1 MREAS
6 GGHEGHLRSELPTK
20 VPQTRS
26 RESFRFQEPVLR
38 PRAEVHGES
47 TYDSVFSQ
55 NLTIL
60 EKLDVEWPAVE
71 GVLELEGELRF
82 NLFCFDGGSSVFNF
96 FDQSIVADACISG
109 FFFVDCI
116 CLPRSTFSPVASEV
130 DTLLNS
136 RFHRY
141 RDHRFLNVSG

>member
-26 RESFRFQEPVLR
+26 RESFRFQKPVLR
-38 PRAEVHGES
+38 PRAEVLGES

-60 EKLDVEWPAVE
+60 ENLDVEWPTVV
-71 GVLELEGELRF
+71 GVPELEGELRF
-82 NLFCFDGGSSVFNF
+82 NLFCFDGSSGVFHVFN
-96 FDQSIVADACISG
+96 QSIVADACISG
-109 FFFVDCI
+109 FFFLSTAFVCHGLHSVLLQVKSI
-116 CLPRSTFSPVASEV
+116 RS
-130 DTLLNS
+130 
-136 RFHRY
+136 
-141 RDHRFLNVSG
+141 